1 VKQNIIKTRIDCDCC
16 HKTIMH
22 EGETGA
28 NIFFSD
34 FKFDICPK
42 CSIEVLHY
50 LISQRVIK
58 EAEFNEA
65 VEQFSLLS
73 HK

>member
-1 VKQNIIKTRIDCDCC
+1 
-16 HKTIMH
+16 MH

-28 NIFFSD
+28 HIFFSD

-42 CSIEVLHY
+42 CSIGVLHY